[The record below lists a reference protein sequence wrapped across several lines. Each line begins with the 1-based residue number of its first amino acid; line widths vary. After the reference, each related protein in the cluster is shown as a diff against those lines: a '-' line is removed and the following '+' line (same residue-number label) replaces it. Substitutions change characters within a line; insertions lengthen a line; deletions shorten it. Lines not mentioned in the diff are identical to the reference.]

1 MDLNEIILKRDEKQ
15 KQLTKLLENKGVVDQ
30 EYGEVSLQIA
40 RLEVR
45 KKELGIARQKAASL
59 IAIVKVEIQS
69 LTDNYFNTT
78 AQ

>member
-1 MDLNEIILKRDEKQ
+1 MDLEQISQKKDEKQ
-15 KQLTKLLENKGVVDQ
+15 KQLQKLLENKAAVDE
-30 EYGEVSLQIA
+30 EYGKVSLEIA

-45 KKELGIARQKAASL
+45 KRELGIARTKAASI

-69 LTDNYFNTT
+69 LTDNFFNKK

>member
-1 MDLNEIILKRDEKQ
+1 
-15 KQLTKLLENKGVVDQ
+15 VVDQ

-69 LTDNYFNTT
+69 LTDNYFNTK

>member
-1 MDLNEIILKRDEKQ
+1 MDLEQISQKKDEKQ
-15 KQLTKLLENKGVVDQ
+15 KQLQKLLENKATVDE
-30 EYGEVSLQIA
+30 EYGKVSLEIA

-45 KKELGIARQKAASL
+45 KRELGIARAKAASI

-69 LTDNYFNTT
+69 LTDNFFNKK

>member
-1 MDLNEIILKRDEKQ
+1 MDLEQITQKKDEKQ
-15 KQLTKLLENKGVVDQ
+15 KQLQKLLENKAAVDE
-30 EYGEVSLQIA
+30 EYGRVSLEIA

-45 KKELGIARQKAASL
+45 KRELGIARAKAASI

-69 LTDNYFNTT
+69 LTDNFFNKK